1 MKLKIKY
8 TSVKAEELYKNRAKK
23 FDWKEGDSGID
34 LSYFDAMGRN
44 CIIPAGGTG
53 MIPTGVSCQLCE
65 TKNDLYEIQ
74 IRGRS
79 GLNSKGLLTHLG
91 TVDYNYTGELKVV
104 VTNLTQ
110 ENFTF
115 NPGDRIAQIVVAQ
128 IAKPKIVSAEEL
140 ENTDR
145 GTNGFGS
152 TGL

>member
-1 MKLKIKY
+1 
-8 TSVKAEELYKNRAKK
+8 
-23 FDWKEGDSGID
+23 
-34 LSYFDAMGRN
+34 
-44 CIIPAGGTG
+44 

-128 IAKPKIVSAEEL
+128 IAKPKIISTEEL
-140 ENTDR
+140 KNTDR
-145 GTNGFGS
+145 GANGFGS